1 MSDNIL
7 IVGAGFAGAVYA
19 RQLAEKDYYVTVI
32 DKRDHIAGNCYDYVD
47 NSGIRIHKYG
57 PHLFHTSN
65 MAVFDYLSRFTKW
78 VKYEHKVVVRVGENK
93 LVPLPINI
101 HTINA
106 IFNKSFESEED
117 VKSFVDSLT
126 IKNQEIINA
135 QDWLYDKIGERLTN
149 IFYRPYTKKMWDLDL
164 KNLSYSVVKR
174 IKFSFSNEERYFP
187 NDSIQFLPDKGYTE
201 LFRNLLDHK
210 NINICLSEKFS
221 KSSLKEF
228 TYCFNSMPIDEY
240 YDFKFGNLPYRSIK
254 FKHMTTE
261 SDTSSGHVTINYSDS
276 SKHTRETWWHNIPGH
291 HIQRKDLFIKTQE
304 EPCDY
309 KDNNYE
315 RYYPVKTS
323 DDKFGRIYKKYRD
336 LKEENIVFIGRCGTY
351 QYLDMHQVVNQSLLN
366 VNRWI
371 KDHE

>member
-1 MSDNIL
+1 MQNNIL

-19 RQLAEKDYYVTVI
+19 RQLAEKDYHVTVI
-32 DKRDHIAGNCYDYVD
+32 DKRNHIAGNCYDYVD

-65 MAVFDYLSRFTKW
+65 IKVFDYLSRFTKW
-78 VKYEHKVVVRVGENK
+78 IKYEHKVVVRVGEDQ

-101 HTINA
+101 HTINT
-106 IFNKSFESEED
+106 IFNKSFESEQE
-117 VKSFVDSLT
+117 VKSFVDSLR

-164 KNLSYSVVKR
+164 KNISHSVVKR

-201 LFRNLLDHK
+201 LFTNLLDHK

-228 TYCFNSMPIDEY
+228 TYCFNSMPIDEF

-254 FKHMTTE
+254 FKHLITE
-261 SDTSSGHVTINYSDS
+261 SDNSSGHVTINYSDS

-291 HIQRKDLFIKTQE
+291 HIKRKDLFVKTQE

-323 DDKFGRIYKKYRD
+323 DDRFGEIYKKYRN
-336 LKEENIVFIGRCGTY
+336 LKEENIEFIGRCGTY

>member
-1 MSDNIL
+1 
-7 IVGAGFAGAVYA
+7 
-19 RQLAEKDYYVTVI
+19 
-32 DKRDHIAGNCYDYVD
+32 
-47 NSGIRIHKYG
+47 
-57 PHLFHTSN
+57 
-65 MAVFDYLSRFTKW
+65 
-78 VKYEHKVVVRVGENK
+78 
-93 LVPLPINI
+93 
-101 HTINA
+101 
-106 IFNKSFESEED
+106 
-117 VKSFVDSLT
+117 
-126 IKNQEIINA
+126 
-135 QDWLYDKIGERLTN
+135 
-149 IFYRPYTKKMWDLDL
+149 MWDLDL
-164 KNLSYSVVKR
+164 KDLSHSIVKR

-201 LFRNLLDHK
+201 LFANLLDHK
-210 NINICLSEKFS
+210 NIDICLSEKFD

-228 TYCFNSMPIDEY
+228 TYCFNSMPIDEF

-254 FKHMTTE
+254 FKHSVTE

-291 HIQRKDLFIKTQE
+291 HLKSRDLFIKTQE

-323 DDKFGRIYKKYRD
+323 DDRFGEIYKKYRN
-336 LKEENIVFIGRCGTY
+336 LKEENIEFIGRCGTY

>member
-1 MSDNIL
+1 MVKNIL

-19 RQLAEKDYYVTVI
+19 RQLAEKDYHVTVI

-47 NSGIRIHKYG
+47 SSGIRIHRYG

-65 MAVFDYLSRFTKW
+65 MKVFEYLSRFTKW
-78 VKYEHKVVVRVGENK
+78 VKYEHKVVVRVGDNK
-93 LVPLPINI
+93 HVPLPINI
-101 HTINA
+101 QTINT
-106 IFNKSFESEED
+106 IFNKSFESEQE
-117 VKSFVDSLT
+117 VKFFVDSLK
-126 IKNQEIINA
+126 IRNQEILNA

-164 KNLSYSVVKR
+164 ENLSYSVVKR
-174 IKFSFSNEERYFP
+174 IKFSFSREDRYFP
-187 NDSIQFLPDKGYTE
+187 NDSIQFLPDQGYTE
-201 LFRNLLDHK
+201 LFKNLLDHK
-210 NINICLSEKFS
+210 NINVHLSEKFS

-228 TYCFNSMPIDEY
+228 TYCFNSMPIDEFH
-240 YDFKFGNLPYRSIK
+240 DFKFGNLPYRSIRFTHSK
-254 FKHMTTE
+254 TE
-261 SDTSSGHVTINYSDS
+261 HDTSSGHVTINYSDS

-291 HIQRKDLFIKTQE
+291 HVTRKDLFIKTQE

-323 DDKFGRIYKKYRD
+323 DDRFGGIYKKYRS
-336 LKEENIVFIGRCGTY
+336 LKEENIEFIGRCGTY

>member
-1 MSDNIL
+1 MQNNIL

-19 RQLAEKDYYVTVI
+19 RQLAEKDYHVTVI
-32 DKRDHIAGNCYDYVD
+32 DKRNHIAGNCYDYVD

-57 PHLFHTSN
+57 PHFFHTSN
-65 MAVFDYLSRFTKW
+65 IKVFDYLSRFTKW
-78 VKYEHKVVVRVGENK
+78 IKYEHKVVVRVGEDQ

-101 HTINA
+101 HTINT
-106 IFNKSFESEED
+106 IFNKSFESEQE
-117 VKSFVDSLT
+117 VKSFVDSLR

-164 KNLSYSVVKR
+164 KNISHSVVKR

-201 LFRNLLDHK
+201 LFTNLLDHK

-228 TYCFNSMPIDEY
+228 TYCFNSMPIDEF

-254 FKHMTTE
+254 FKHLITE
-261 SDTSSGHVTINYSDS
+261 SDNSSGHVTINYSDS

-291 HIQRKDLFIKTQE
+291 HVKRKDLFVKTQE

-323 DDKFGRIYKKYRD
+323 DDRFGEIYKKYRN
-336 LKEENIVFIGRCGTY
+336 LKEENIEFIGRCGTY

>member
-1 MSDNIL
+1 MSNKIL
-7 IVGAGFAGAVYA
+7 VVGAGFAGAVYA
-19 RQLAEKDYYVTVI
+19 RQLAEKGYHVTVI
-32 DKRDHIAGNCYDYVD
+32 DKRNHIAGNCYDYVD

-65 MAVFDYLSRFTKW
+65 MKVFEYLSRFTKW

-101 HTINA
+101 ETINT
-106 IFNKSFESEED
+106 IFNKSFESEQE
-117 VKSFVDSLT
+117 VKFFIDSLT
-126 IKNQEIINA
+126 IKNQEITNA

-164 KNLSYSVVKR
+164 IDLSYSVVKR

-201 LFRNLLDHK
+201 LFINLLDHE

-221 KSSLKEF
+221 KSLLKEF
-228 TYCFNSMPIDEY
+228 NHCFNSMPIDEF

-254 FKHMTTE
+254 FTHSITD
-261 SDTSSGHVTINYSDS
+261 SDNSSGHVTINYSDS

-291 HIQRKDLFIKTQE
+291 HVQKKDLFVKTQE

-309 KDNNYE
+309 KDNEYE

-323 DDKFGRIYKKYRD
+323 DNRFGEIYKKYSD
-336 LKEENIVFIGRCGTY
+336 LKEKKIDFIGRCGTY

>member
-19 RQLAEKDYYVTVI
+19 RQLAEKDYHVTVI

-47 NSGIRIHKYG
+47 DTGIRIHKYG

-78 VKYEHKVVVRVGENK
+78 VKYEHKVVVRVGEK
-93 LVPLPINI
+93 KFVPLPINI
-101 HTINA
+101 QTINT

-187 NDSIQFLPDKGYTE
+187 NDSIQFLPDRGYTE
-201 LFRNLLDHK
+201 LFRNILDHK
-210 NINICLSEKFS
+210 NINICLSEKFC
-221 KSSLKEF
+221 KSSLKEY

-254 FKHMTTE
+254 FKHLITE

-291 HIQRKDLFIKTQE
+291 HIQRKEVFIKTQE

-323 DDKFGRIYKKYRD
+323 DDRFGRIYKKYRD
-336 LKEENIVFIGRCGTY
+336 LKEENIEFIGRCGTY

>member
-1 MSDNIL
+1 MQNNIL

-19 RQLAEKDYYVTVI
+19 RQLAEKDYHVTVI
-32 DKRDHIAGNCYDYVD
+32 DKRNHIAGNCYDYVD

-65 MAVFDYLSRFTKW
+65 IKVFDYLSRFTKW
-78 VKYEHKVVVRVGENK
+78 IKYEHKVVVRVGEDK

-101 HTINA
+101 HTINT
-106 IFNKSFESEED
+106 IFNKSFESEQE
-117 VKSFVDSLT
+117 VKSFVDSLR

-164 KNLSYSVVKR
+164 KNISHSVVKR

-201 LFRNLLDHK
+201 LFTNLLDHK

-228 TYCFNSMPIDEY
+228 TYCFNSMPIDEF

-254 FKHMTTE
+254 FKHSITE
-261 SDTSSGHVTINYSDS
+261 SDSSSGHVTINYSDS

-291 HIQRKDLFIKTQE
+291 HIKRKDLFIKTQE

-315 RYYPVKTS
+315 RYYPVKTP
-323 DDKFGRIYKKYRD
+323 DDRFGGIYNKYKNLREKKI
-336 LKEENIVFIGRCGTY
+336 EFIGRCGTY

>member
-19 RQLAEKDYYVTVI
+19 RQLAEKDYHVTVI

-47 NSGIRIHKYG
+47 DTGIRIHKYG

-78 VKYEHKVVVRVGENK
+78 VKYEHKVVVRVGEK
-93 LVPLPINI
+93 KFVPLPINI
-101 HTINA
+101 QTINT

-187 NDSIQFLPDKGYTE
+187 NDSIQFLPDRGYTE
-201 LFRNLLDHK
+201 LFRNILDHK
-210 NINICLSEKFS
+210 NINICLSEKFC
-221 KSSLKEF
+221 KSSLKEY

-254 FKHMTTE
+254 FKHLITE

-309 KDNNYE
+309 KDNNHE

-323 DDKFGRIYKKYRD
+323 DDRFGRIYKKYRD